1 MKNIVIFDVR
11 GESSCAC
18 VTNIYER
25 GVNTIVLAFEAD
37 IYKNPKYE
45 IMVGESSTLH
55 DLSVENDVAF
65 GLFDWWEI
73 FNVENPP
80 SSCQIRYVDGDKVGN
95 WFKWSLTTTTVPDGM
110 IEAGFRTLRVFKTSI
125 TNFEIQFVSS
135 ALVPI
140 SAANP
145 DDFEVDDGEISLKN
159 VTDINVKEN
168 TNNQITSVEIVYED
182 ETAEIYEC
190 KYNADGDLISFGD
203 INVDRG

>member
-1 MKNIVIFDVR
+1 MKNIVIFDVH
-11 GESSCAC
+11 GYSCAC
-18 VTNIYER
+18 VANIYES
-25 GVNTIVLAFEAD
+25 GVNSIILTFESD
-37 IYKNPKYE
+37 SYIEPKFE
-45 IMVGESSTLH
+45 IMLPTGDSALCDLTVLNGVAVGVFNWH
-55 DLSVENDVAF
+55 
-65 GLFDWWEI
+65 EI
-73 FNVENPP
+73 FGVDNPP
-80 SSCQIRYVDGDKVGN
+80 AYCKIRYVDGDKLGT
-95 WFKWSLTTTTVPDGM
+95 WFEWKLSTTTVPDGM

-145 DDFEVDDGEISLKN
+145 DDFDVDDGEISLKN

-182 ETAEIYEC
+182 ETDETYEC

-203 INVDRG
+203 ISVNWG

>member
-37 IYKNPKYE
+37 SYKNPKFE

-65 GLFDWWEI
+65 GLFDWREI

-80 SSCQIRYVDGDKVGN
+80 SSCQIRYVDGDKVGK
-95 WFKWSLTTTTVPDGM
+95 WFNWSLTTTTVPDGM

-145 DDFEVDDGEISLKN
+145 DDFDVDDGEISLKN

-182 ETAEIYEC
+182 ETAETYEC
-190 KYNADGDLISFGD
+190 KYNSDGDLISFGD
-203 INVDRG
+203 INVNWG